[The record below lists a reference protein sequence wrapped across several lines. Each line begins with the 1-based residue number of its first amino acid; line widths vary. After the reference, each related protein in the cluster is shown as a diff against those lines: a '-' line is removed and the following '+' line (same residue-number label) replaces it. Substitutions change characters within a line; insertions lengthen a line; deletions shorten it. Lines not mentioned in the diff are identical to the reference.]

1 MQVPITQDAATPLTH
16 PTLDQVDAP
25 AALITVGGDF
35 GASEEFERAHRVNVV
50 RALAVGRAT
59 RVLRIIRCHRLG
71 SMPSRVP
78 DAVAL
83 PIDDVLATLLRALH
97 ERRAVVLQA
106 PPGAGKTTR
115 VPLALL
121 DAAWLAGQRIM
132 MLEPRRLAAR
142 AAARRMAATLGE
154 VVGARVGFRVRGE
167 TRVSARTRIEVVTE
181 GVLTRLIQRDP
192 SLDGVGLVIFDEFHE
207 RSIHAD
213 LGLALVLQSQE
224 VLRPD
229 LRLLVMSATLD
240 GATLSA
246 LLGDA
251 PIVTSTGRQHPVQV
265 RYVASHPEQRVEGA
279 MAAMIRRV
287 LVHDEGG
294 VLAFLPGV
302 AEIRRTVDLLH
313 GSGLPLGIQV
323 HPLYGDL
330 SADAQDAAIAPASA
344 RERKVVLATSIA
356 ESSLTIDGVCIVVD
370 SGLARVPRFSPR
382 SGLTRLETHRVSRAS
397 AEQRCGRAGRTTP
410 GVCYRMW
417 AMEEHAALLGSAAPE
432 ILEADLASLALDLA
446 VAGVRDPG
454 ELRWLD
460 SPPAASLAQARE
472 LLLQLDAIDETLRVT
487 PHGRAMADFGL
498 HPRLAH
504 MLIRAHELGHGA
516 TACVLAA
523 VIDERDVLRRDGRGR
538 EADLRLR
545 VMLAAGNG
553 ASDHHD
559 VDRDALRQVRE
570 RIRAW
575 RAQVGVNADDAVDD
589 EATGW
594 LLALAYPDRVAKR
607 RSGDDERYIMRN
619 GSGARLDDGSTLTR
633 SPFLV
638 VADLD
643 GRVPDSRI
651 YLAAPVD
658 RADIERVFAAQL
670 STEEVVEWDASLGVV
685 RATRRERLG
694 AIVLRESPVRDPDE
708 LVVARVV
715 MDAIAR
721 GDGVALHWS
730 DSAQR
735 LRQRLAFLRAIDP
748 EWPDL
753 RDSALVESMEAWLLP
768 RLIGL
773 RRRSEVEQLDLAGI
787 LRESLTWEQRRALDE
802 LAPTHVTVPT
812 GSRIAVD
819 YGDPSAPALSVRLQ
833 ELFGLAETP
842 SIARGTMTLT
852 LRLLSPARRPVQ
864 VTRDLAGFWR
874 SSYFAVRK
882 DLRGRYPKHEWPE
895 DPLDATPTRRAKP
908 RS

>member
-1 MQVPITQDAATPLTH
+1 M
-16 PTLDQVDAP
+16 
-25 AALITVGGDF
+25 
-35 GASEEFERAHRVNVV
+35 NVL
-50 RALAVGRAT
+50 RALAVGSAT
-59 RVLRIIRCHRLG
+59 MGLRITRCHRLG
-71 SMPSRVP
+71 SMPSRIP
-78 DAVAL
+78 DVAAL
-83 PIDDVLATLLRALH
+83 PIDDVLPTLLRALH

-121 DAAWLAGQRIM
+121 DAAWLGGQRIM

-142 AAARRMAATLGE
+142 AAARRMAACLGE

-181 GVLTRLIQRDP
+181 GVLTRLIQHDP
-192 SLDGVGLVIFDEFHE
+192 SLDGIGLVIFDEFHE
-207 RSIHAD
+207 RSMHAD
-213 LGLALVLQSQE
+213 LGLALALQSQD
-224 VLRPD
+224 VLRHD

-240 GATLSA
+240 GAALSA

-251 PIVTSTGRQHPVQV
+251 PIVTSTGRQHPVRV
-265 RYVASHPEQRVEGA
+265 RYVAPLTGQRVEGA

-287 LVHDEGG
+287 LQQDEGG

-302 AEIRRTVDLLH
+302 SEIRRTVDLLL
-313 GSGLPLGIQV
+313 GDRLPLGTSV

-330 SADAQDAAIAPASA
+330 PAEAQDAAIAPAA
-344 RERKVVLATSIA
+344 TRERKIVLATSIA
-356 ESSLTIDGVCIVVD
+356 ESSLTIDGVRIVVD

-382 SGLTRLETHRVSRAS
+382 TGLTRLETHRVSRAS
-397 AEQRCGRAGRTTP
+397 SDQRCGRAGRTAA
-410 GVCYRMW
+410 GICYRMW
-417 AMEEHAALLGSAAPE
+417 AMEEQAALLGHAAPE

-446 VAGVRDPG
+446 VAGVRDPA
-454 ELRWLD
+454 ELKWLD
-460 SPPAASLAQARE
+460 TPPAASLAQARE

-504 MLIRAHELGHGA
+504 MLIRAQELGYGA

-523 VIDERDVLRRDGRGR
+523 VVDERDVLRRDGRGR

-559 VDRDALRQVRE
+559 VDRDALRRVRE

-575 RAQVGVNADDAVDD
+575 RAQVGVNADEAVDD
-589 EATGW
+589 DATGW
-594 LLALAYPDRVAKR
+594 LLALAYPDRVAKQR
-607 RSGDDERYIMRN
+607 AGVDGRYIMRN
-619 GSGARLDDGSTLTR
+619 GSGARLDDGSALTR
-633 SPFLV
+633 SSFLV

-643 GRVPDSRI
+643 GRVPDSGI

-658 RADIERVFAAQL
+658 RADIERVFAAQ
-670 STEEVVEWDASLGVV
+670 VVAEDEIEWDATLGGV

-694 AIVLRESPVRDPDE
+694 AIVLRESPIRDPDE
-708 LVVARVV
+708 MVVARVL

-735 LRQRLAFLRAIDP
+735 LRQRLVFLRAIDS

-753 RDSALVESMEAWLLP
+753 RDSALIESMEAWLLP
-768 RLIGL
+768 RLVGL
-773 RRRSEVEQLDLAGI
+773 RRRSEVEQLDLAVI
-787 LRESLTWEQRRALDE
+787 LRESLTWEHRRALDE

-819 YGDPSAPALSVRLQ
+819 YGDPSAPALAVRLQ
-833 ELFGLAETP
+833 ELFGSAETP
-842 SIARGTMTLT
+842 SIAGGTVTLT

-895 DPLDATPTRRAKP
+895 DPLGATPTRRTKP